1 MSTITR
7 GIQVRPQRYRS
18 AFKVI
23 TGQLKMFGLVTL
35 VVLVTVF
42 DLSVGESPPFN
53 ATIEEV
59 QWMIDNLER
68 SLWGPWAKHSSCSKS
83 CGGGTQVRTRV
94 VTCQPVNDSAIG
106 PMCLGPK
113 TDTET
118 SECNTQTCAE
128 NKDYVT
134 ETLNCDFDK
143 DLCSWQ
149 QSTDD
154 DEDWVRSD
162 TPTPTART
170 GPGFGHT
177 GAGWFMYFEAS
188 YPVQEGDVARLESA
202 EITFQSDLCLQFFY
216 HMYGLSTGSLRIKTT
231 TKGVPSILWQRS
243 GLNENMWKMA
253 TVTLPDSTEPYR
265 VIIEGVR
272 GDGPRGDI
280 AFDDITATRGSC

>member
-59 QWMIDNLER
+59 QWMI
-68 SLWGPWAKHSSCSKS
+68 
-83 CGGGTQVRTRV
+83 
-94 VTCQPVNDSAIG
+94 
-106 PMCLGPK
+106 
-113 TDTET
+113 
-118 SECNTQTCAE
+118 E